1 MTGANQ
7 LDIHIYIYIYG
18 LYKGLYRG
26 NGKENGMYCHVVGV
40 AFTDPVLSKAQ
51 ASIGIRGLGLRGLV
65 FRL

>member
-7 LDIHIYIYIYG
+7 LDIHIYIYTYG

-26 NGKENGMYCHVVGV
+26 NGKENRMYCHVVGV
-40 AFTDPVLSKAQ
+40 AFTDPVLNKAQ
-51 ASIGIRGLGLRGLV
+51 ASIGIRGLGLRGLG